1 VKWILIAVKNVLR
14 NRRRSSVTVLIAAVG
29 TAAIL
34 VGGGFAQFTYESLKE
49 QAARVSG
56 HLVVAHRDHFARDEE
71 APLQY
76 GLADHQALRSRL
88 LSDDRVRAVLPRL
101 QLSGLVSNGDKSAV
115 FVGSGVDAAGE
126 FAVRGPFLS
135 FTAGG
140 ALSQRP
146 GPDGGPEVLLGK
158 ELARSLHAEPGSSLT
173 LMTTTT
179 QGSLNALDVRVKGI
193 FSVGEPELD
202 KRLVMVHLDTAQRLL
217 LTDKVSTLSVYLH
230 ETAATDAVL
239 ATLRRTLPGQ
249 AIRTWLDQAS
259 FYVAVRQLYDRI
271 FGLLG
276 AVLVAMVLFA
286 VTNTLGMA
294 VLERTREIGTLRAM
308 GALPGQVVRNFA
320 LEGLVLGAAG
330 AVLGMLVAIA
340 TSVTFDATGL
350 QMPPPPGRS
359 VGYPLHVDL
368 PPALFAATGAAI
380 LLSAVA
386 AAWAV
391 SRKAAR
397 KSIVEAL
404 AHV

>member
-1 VKWILIAVKNVLR
+1 MKWLLFAVKNVLR
-14 NRRRSSVTVLIAAVG
+14 NRRRSAVTVLIAAVG

-56 HLVVAHRDHFARDEE
+56 HLVVAHRNHFDRDEE
-71 APLQY
+71 APMQY
-76 GLADHQALRSRL
+76 GLADHQALRARL
-88 LSDDRVRAVLPRL
+88 LAEPRVRAVLPRV
-101 QLSGLVSNGDKSAV
+101 QFSGLISNGDASAV
-115 FVGSGVDAAGE
+115 FVGSGVDAGGE
-126 FAVRGPFLS
+126 FAVRGPFLN
-135 FTAGG
+135 FTAGDVL
-140 ALSQRP
+140 AQRP
-146 GPDGGPEVLLGK
+146 QPGQVPEILLGQG
-158 ELARSLHAEPGSSLT
+158 LARSLHAEPGSSLT

-179 QGSLNALDVRVKGI
+179 QGSLNAQDVRVKGI
-193 FSVGEPELD
+193 FTVGEPEID
-202 KRLVMVHLDTAQRLL
+202 KRIVMVHLGTAQRLL

-230 ETAATDAVL
+230 ETAATGAVQ
-239 ATLRRTLPGQ
+239 ATLRQALPDN
-249 AIRTWLDQAS
+249 AIQTWLDQAS
-259 FYVAVRQLYDRI
+259 FYVAVRELYNRI

-276 AVLVAMVLFA
+276 VVLVAMVLFA

-308 GALPGQVVRNFA
+308 GTLPGQVVRNFA
-320 LEGLVLGAAG
+320 LEGLVIGVAG
-330 AVLGMLVAIA
+330 AVIGMLVAVAI
-340 TSVTFDATGL
+340 SVVFDLAGL

-368 PPALFAATGAAI
+368 PPGLFAVTAAVI
-380 LLSAVA
+380 VLSAVA

-391 SRKAAR
+391 SRTAAR

>member
-1 VKWILIAVKNVLR
+1 MKWILFAVKNVLR
-14 NRRRSSVTVLIAAVG
+14 NRRRSAVTVLIAAVG

-56 HLVVAHRDHFARDEE
+56 HLVVAHRDHFAKDED
-71 APLQY
+71 APMQY
-76 GLADHQALRSRL
+76 GLTGHQALRTRL
-88 LSDDRVRAVLPRL
+88 VADPRVRAVLPRI
-101 QLSGLVSNGDKSAV
+101 QFSGLISNGDKSAV

-135 FTAGG
+135 VTAGG
-140 ALSQRP
+140 LLDPRP
-146 GPDGGPEVLLGK
+146 KPGDDLEIMLGK

-179 QGSLNALDVRVKGI
+179 EGSLNAQDVRVKGI
-193 FSVGEPELD
+193 FSVGQPEVD
-202 KRLVMVHLDTAQRLL
+202 KRIVMVHLGTAQRLL
-217 LTDKVSTLSVYLH
+217 LTEKVSTLSVYLH
-230 ETAATDAVL
+230 ETAATDA
-239 ATLRRTLPGQ
+239 AQAALRRELPDQ
-249 AIRTWLDQAS
+249 AIQTWLDQAS
-259 FYVAVRQLYDRI
+259 FYVAVRELYNRI

-308 GALPGQVVRNFA
+308 GTLPGQVVRNFA
-320 LEGLVLGAAG
+320 LEGLVIGTAG
-330 AVLGMLVAIA
+330 AVLGMLVAVAI
-340 TSVTFDATGL
+340 SVTFDLNGF
-350 QMPPPPGRS
+350 QMPPPPGSS

-368 PPALFAATGAAI
+368 PPELFAATTAVI
-380 LLSAVA
+380 ILSAVT